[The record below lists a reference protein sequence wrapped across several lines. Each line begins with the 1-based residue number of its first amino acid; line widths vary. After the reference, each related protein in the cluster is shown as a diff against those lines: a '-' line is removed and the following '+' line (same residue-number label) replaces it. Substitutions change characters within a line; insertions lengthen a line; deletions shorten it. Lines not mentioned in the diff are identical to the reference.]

1 MKVIEAMIVAAMTA
15 TVGFLMIYLITDC
28 KPIGE
33 KENMNTAYLFPETD
47 FYPFTVLPIDSML
60 YI

>member
-1 MKVIEAMIVAAMTA
+1 LPCGLRYVTRPWLKVMEAMIVAAMTA

-33 KENMNTAYLFPETD
+33 TQ
-47 FYPFTVLPIDSML
+47 
-60 YI
+60 